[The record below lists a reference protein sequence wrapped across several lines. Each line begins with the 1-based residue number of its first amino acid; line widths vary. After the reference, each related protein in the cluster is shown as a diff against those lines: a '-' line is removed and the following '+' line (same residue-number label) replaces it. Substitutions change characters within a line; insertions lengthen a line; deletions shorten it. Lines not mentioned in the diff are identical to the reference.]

1 VIGEESTT
9 ADFSPSWLPLAIGS
23 MPHTEPEE
31 AWAAVLRSFA
41 AVPFWPQL
49 PQRSYLENMYVQ
61 FSERFPGVV
70 IEDQRIYV
78 DRRQDLDPGL
88 ERLYLAYLENDLAY
102 GAISADF
109 SAGLATLQAGKV
121 VFPQPPQLIKGH
133 VTGPV
138 SWGLTVVDQD
148 RRPLL
153 YDEILADAVAKHL
166 RLKASWQEKLLA
178 GYAPKTLVFVD
189 EPYLSAF
196 GSAFVSL
203 SREQVVHYLQEVLA
217 GIAGLKGVHCCGN
230 TDWGI
235 LLDTPIDVL
244 SLDAYDYASS
254 LALYPKEVAAF
265 LSRGGVI
272 AWGIVPSSQAAEG
285 ETAAGLVD
293 RLERAIDMLVQ
304 KGIPKET
311 LLRAGLVTPSCGTG
325 SLTVPLTERIFELTA
340 QVAAAMRERYTNLE
354 VELS

>member
-1 VIGEESTT
+1 M
-9 ADFSPSWLPLAIGS
+9 ADFQPDWLPLAVGS
-23 MPHTEPEE
+23 VPHTDAEE
-31 AWAAVLRSFA
+31 AWELVLRCFA
-41 AVPFWPQL
+41 AAPFWPQL
-49 PQRSYLENMYVQ
+49 PRRSYLENMYVQ

-102 GAISADF
+102 GAISPDF
-109 SAGLATLQAGKV
+109 AAGLAALQAGKV
-121 VFPQPPQLIKGH
+121 AFPQPPQLLKGQ

-138 SWGLTVVDQD
+138 SWGLTVVDQN

-166 RLKASWQEKLLA
+166 RLKAAWQEKVLA
-178 GYAPKTLVFVD
+178 GLAPKTLIMVD

-203 SREQVVHYLQEVLA
+203 SREQVIHYLQEVLA
-217 GIAGLKGVHCCGN
+217 GIGGLKGVHCCGN
-230 TDWGI
+230 TDWSI
-235 LLDTPIDVL
+235 LLETPVDVL

-254 LALYPKEVAAF
+254 LALYPQEVTAF

-272 AWGIVPSSQAAEG
+272 AWGIVPSSPAAEG
-285 ETAAGLVD
+285 ETAAGLVA
-293 RLERAIDMLVQ
+293 RLERAIDTLVQ
-304 KGIPKET
+304 KGVPREA
-311 LLRAGLVTPSCGTG
+311 LLRAGLVTPSCGAG
-325 SLTVPLTERIFELTA
+325 SLTVPLTEHIMELTA
-340 QVAAAMRERYTNLE
+340 QVAAAMRERYSSRE
-354 VELS
+354 VDPS